1 MLLHVRREFLL
12 WIGVNFL
19 LGLFLGLEWSDEALV
34 GDLLELLFYLLIGG
48 WFFEDFWLGL
58 KGHERHEVF
67 ELELVFHQVLFDLS
81 SLLLF
86 LEFHLFGLSNDVLI
100 GLLFG
105 LPFLLFWLL
114 WSLVNFLFDFL
125 LTEEML
131 ILKDLIIGLNIK
143 EVFLI
148 LL

>member
-1 MLLHVRREFLL
+1 M
-12 WIGVNFL
+12 
-19 LGLFLGLEWSDEALV
+19 
-34 GDLLELLFYLLIGG
+34 
-48 WFFEDFWLGL
+48 

-114 WSLVNFLFDFL
+114 WSLINFLLDFL